1 MNLHRLFLIAL
12 LTTTFAVLGC
22 GDSGGGGGNGNGGA
36 DAACDGPLCQASEA
50 SRSLCV
56 TTYNECISEGGSAA
70 ACAESVEF
78 ICAEA

>member
-1 MNLHRLFLIAL
+1 MKLHRLFLMAL

-22 GDSGGGGGNGNGGA
+22 GDSGGSGNGGA
-36 DAACDGPLCQASEA
+36 GAACDGPLCQASEA
-50 SRSLCV
+50 SRTLCV
-56 TTYNECISEGGSAA
+56 TTYNECVAEGGSAE